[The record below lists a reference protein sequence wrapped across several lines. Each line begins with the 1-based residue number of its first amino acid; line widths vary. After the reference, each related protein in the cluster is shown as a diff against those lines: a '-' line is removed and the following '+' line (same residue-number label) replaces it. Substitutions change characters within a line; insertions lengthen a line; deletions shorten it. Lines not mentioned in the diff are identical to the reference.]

1 MLPRHSED
9 EGKQKDLGLP
19 LKSLFFFL
27 PCLPLCCVAA
37 TKKKKIQRMK
47 ARAAEDTHTPARC
60 KTHTANKTRGVVESL
75 LCRKGQAGKRPPAP
89 VNGTKV
95 YRACPTQ
102 GTPSS
107 PIIGHGTTPDPL
119 RNASNPVRAHL
130 PVLVHLSIYRVPLQ
144 TIYPVW
150 SNWVWGIEFRYRPS
164 AGPGPPSYGID
175 IGYKLCTRP
184 GPPTKGV
191 KSGQEIIYR
200 TCCT

>member
-1 MLPRHSED
+1 
-9 EGKQKDLGLP
+9 
-19 LKSLFFFL
+19 
-27 PCLPLCCVAA
+27 
-37 TKKKKIQRMK
+37 MK

-95 YRACPTQ
+95 YRACPNQ

-107 PIIGHGTTPDPL
+107 PIIGHSTTPDPL

-144 TIYPVW
+144 TIYPVC

-164 AGPGPPSYGID
+164 AGPGPPSYVID